1 MAKTKVKGTVLEQGS
16 GTNWTAIAQ
25 ITNWAIAG
33 GATETVETRTLDG
46 TVGIEYDATG
56 YTESGSVTFGLIHDL
71 ALAGHQALTDLL
83 VSGHLTTAGATQ
95 QVPYRVKASDT
106 STSTVTFTGVGIGID
121 VTGEAADVIRSDVT
135 IKISGNVGWPT

>member
-25 ITNWAIAG
+25 ITNWAISG

-71 ALAGHQALTDLL
+71 ALPGHQALTDLL

-95 QVPYRVKASDT
+95 QIPYRVKASDT

>member
-25 ITNWAIAG
+25 ITNWAISG
-33 GATETVETRTLDG
+33 GATENVETRTLDG

-95 QVPYRVKASDT
+95 QVPYRIKASDT

>member
-25 ITNWAIAG
+25 ITNWAITG

>member
-25 ITNWAIAG
+25 ITNWAITG
-33 GATETVETRTLDG
+33 GATENVETRTLDG

-95 QVPYRVKASDT
+95 QVPYRIKASDT